1 MKDTLI
7 HAISANG
14 HIRVLTCTSTQLA
27 EQARKQHN
35 LWPTSAAALGRVLTI
50 TAILG
55 SMLKTEKEKVTVQIN
70 GGGPIGTI
78 MADGWANG
86 DVRGFVGDP
95 EIYLKY
101 NDTGKLAVGTAVGKD
116 GYLKVIKRMNMK
128 NDFTGQVALVSGE
141 IGEDFAYYF
150 TISEQ
155 TPSAVSLGV
164 LVDTD
169 NSVMASGGILIQMM
183 PEATEDDIKL
193 AEAAVAKLRP
203 VSELVKE
210 GHDARALA
218 AMLFD
223 DLEILEEKPIQWHC
237 DCSKQRFKAA
247 LTTLDRAELEKML
260 KEDHGCEVK
269 CEYCNNKVQFTE
281 EDLRSILEFKA
292 ACGK

>member
-27 EQARKQHN
+27 EQARKQHD

-86 DVRGFVGDP
+86 NVRGFVGDP

-169 NSVMASGGILIQMM
+169 NSVMASGGILIQM
-183 PEATEDDIKL
+183 
-193 AEAAVAKLRP
+193 KLRP

-260 KEDHGCEVK
+260 EEDHGCEVK

-281 EDLRSILEFKA
+281 DDLRSILEFKA

>member
-193 AEAAVAKLRP
+193 AEATVANCVRFRAGEGRP
-203 VSELVKE
+203 
-210 GHDARALA
+210 
-218 AMLFD
+218 
-223 DLEILEEKPIQWHC
+223 
-237 DCSKQRFKAA
+237 
-247 LTTLDRAELEKML
+247 
-260 KEDHGCEVK
+260 
-269 CEYCNNKVQFTE
+269 
-281 EDLRSILEFKA
+281 
-292 ACGK
+292 

>member
-1 MKDTLI
+1 MKDTVI
-7 HAISANG
+7 HAVAANG
-14 HIRVLTCTSTQLA
+14 HIRVITCTTTQLA
-27 EQARKQHN
+27 EQARRQHN

-50 TAILG
+50 TGILG

-78 MADGWANG
+78 MADSWPNG

-95 EIYLKY
+95 QIYLKY
-101 NDTGKLAVGTAVGKD
+101 NDSGKLAVGTAVGKD

-150 TISEQ
+150 TVSEQ

-169 NSVMASGGILIQMM
+169 NAVIASGGILIQMM
-183 PEATEDDIKL
+183 PDATEADIVL
-193 AEAAVAKLRP
+193 AEQAVARLRP
-203 VSELVKE
+203 VSELVRE
-210 GHDARALA
+210 GKDARALA
-218 AMLFD
+218 EMLFE
-223 DLEILEEKPIQWHC
+223 DLEVLRESPLQWHC
-237 DCSKQRFKAA
+237 DCSRERFKAA
-247 LTTLDRAELEKML
+247 LTTLKRSDLEEML
-260 KEDHGCEVK
+260 QQDHGCEVR
-269 CEYCNNKVQFTE
+269 CEYCNTRYQFTE
-281 EDLRSILEFKA
+281 QDLKTILDFKA

>member
-1 MKDTLI
+1 M
-7 HAISANG
+7 
-14 HIRVLTCTSTQLA
+14 
-27 EQARKQHN
+27 
-35 LWPTSAAALGRVLTI
+35 
-50 TAILG
+50 
-55 SMLKTEKEKVTVQIN
+55 
-70 GGGPIGTI
+70 
-78 MADGWANG
+78 
-86 DVRGFVGDP
+86 RGFVGDP

-210 GHDARALA
+210 GHDARARQRQCCLTIWKFSKKNRSSGIATA
-218 AMLFD
+218 ASSA
-223 DLEILEEKPIQWHC
+223 
-237 DCSKQRFKAA
+237 SKQR
-247 LTTLDRAELEKML
+247 
-260 KEDHGCEVK
+260 
-269 CEYCNNKVQFTE
+269 
-281 EDLRSILEFKA
+281 
-292 ACGK
+292 

>member
-27 EQARKQHN
+27 EQARKQICGRPVQP
-35 LWPTSAAALGRVLTI
+35 LLGRVLTI

-116 GYLKVIKRMNMK
+116 GY
-128 NDFTGQVALVSGE
+128 
-141 IGEDFAYYF
+141 
-150 TISEQ
+150 
-155 TPSAVSLGV
+155 
-164 LVDTD
+164 
-169 NSVMASGGILIQMM
+169 
-183 PEATEDDIKL
+183 
-193 AEAAVAKLRP
+193 
-203 VSELVKE
+203 
-210 GHDARALA
+210 
-218 AMLFD
+218 
-223 DLEILEEKPIQWHC
+223 
-237 DCSKQRFKAA
+237 
-247 LTTLDRAELEKML
+247 
-260 KEDHGCEVK
+260 
-269 CEYCNNKVQFTE
+269 
-281 EDLRSILEFKA
+281 
-292 ACGK
+292 

>member
-1 MKDTLI
+1 MNDTLI

-27 EQARKQHN
+27 EQARKQHD

-203 VSELVKE
+203 VSEMVKE

-223 DLEILEEKPIQWHC
+223 DLKFLKKSRSSGIAT
-237 DCSKQRFKAA
+237 AA
-247 LTTLDRAELEKML
+247 SSAL
-260 KEDHGCEVK
+260 K
-269 CEYCNNKVQFTE
+269 
-281 EDLRSILEFKA
+281 RR
-292 ACGK
+292 

>member
-141 IGEDFAYYF
+141 IGEDFHDLELCMPKPRVACLES
-150 TISEQ
+150 TVA
-155 TPSAVSLGV
+155 P
-164 LVDTD
+164 
-169 NSVMASGGILIQMM
+169 LIQGSGLIDTRIHARKGGQSLTMFK
-183 PEATEDDIKL
+183 THRISNL
-193 AEAAVAKLRP
+193 SQKLRTQRRP
-203 VSELVKE
+203 DPFHRHDDRILGELAGNLIHRCAKCFNMGYDFFE
-210 GHDARALA
+210 IANGHLHQSLVLRIFWKDR
-218 AMLFD
+218 D
-223 DLEILEEKPIQWHC
+223 KIL
-237 DCSKQRFKAA
+237 S
-247 LTTLDRAELEKML
+247 
-260 KEDHGCEVK
+260 GCVE
-269 CEYCNNKVQFTE
+269 
-281 EDLRSILEFKA
+281 
-292 ACGK
+292 